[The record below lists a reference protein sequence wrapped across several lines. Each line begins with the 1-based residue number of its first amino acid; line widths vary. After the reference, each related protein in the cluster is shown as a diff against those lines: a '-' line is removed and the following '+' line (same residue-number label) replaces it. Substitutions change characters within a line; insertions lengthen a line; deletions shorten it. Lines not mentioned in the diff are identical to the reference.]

1 MSGRTVGQRLESRE
15 ITSSSCLRPDH
26 AMYFAQVAS
35 VLSNFAVAT
44 NKGIIGVRALIVPK
58 IVPRKSQV
66 PIGRAGSNGRCNT
79 IWYKSVFKGGVY
91 ETKET
96 VWAFGGAETRRV
108 ASLEGRA
115 AAAW

>member
-1 MSGRTVGQRLESRE
+1 MSGRTVGQRLESSE

-44 NKGIIGVRALIVPK
+44 NQGIIGVRALIVPK

-66 PIGRAGSNGRCNT
+66 PISRVTGDVVFADFTSPVSAFTRVENNYAG
-79 IWYKSVFKGGVY
+79 
-91 ETKET
+91 
-96 VWAFGGAETRRV
+96 
-108 ASLEGRA
+108 
-115 AAAW
+115 AWLA